1 MLWITLR
8 REIVYETNFRDFH
21 EFLSNSRS
29 KILAKNPRVAN
40 SWIKS
45 TRKKFFTLGSY
56 QLTMVMSK
64 IFYRISNNRELIFL
78 YLNNNIWNTEKFGQK
93 FRDSHTTSWRT
104 NTKKIKIC
112 NTLLKLRFPK
122 TNFREKSSDIQFAKL
137 NPREMSKKKDSRK

>member
-1 MLWITLR
+1 
-8 REIVYETNFRDFH
+8 
-21 EFLSNSRS
+21 
-29 KILAKNPRVAN
+29 
-40 SWIKS
+40 
-45 TRKKFFTLGSY
+45 
-56 QLTMVMSK
+56 MSK

-122 TNFREKSSDIQFAKL
+122 TNFREKSSDIQFAFNIQYPIKSTG
-137 NPREMSKKKDSRK
+137 NVKKKKTRGNLSPKVAKTMTKTWSQTKKMREKTINIYKTSEKLKFR

>member
-1 MLWITLR
+1 
-8 REIVYETNFRDFH
+8 
-21 EFLSNSRS
+21 
-29 KILAKNPRVAN
+29 
-40 SWIKS
+40 
-45 TRKKFFTLGSY
+45 
-56 QLTMVMSK
+56 MSK

-137 NPREMSKKKDSRK
+137 NPREMSKKKRLTKIISRGNLSPKVAKTMTKTWSQTKKMREKTINIYKTSEKLKFR